1 MIAKAIS
8 ISHGLTNL
16 RYISGESKNKKNP
29 ELITRIADNLM
40 PIGLDASG
48 IWELMRDR
56 AQMKKNVIKIE
67 ISPAKQ
73 YTELFDVQDWQDLW
87 NEFIKEYD
95 AIEFRNKYG
104 EIYSHKT
111 NLAESM
117 FTVWLHEEA
126 ASGIPHLHVVVCR
139 KDENGRTNND
149 HNIMARAQLAAERV
163 SRKRGWKTAAEVHES
178 RTDIAQ
184 VSADCMAVLRS
195 MQWWNWG
202 EYMARL
208 TQKGYSVKPR
218 RDKNGVLRGYT
229 ISKDGHVYKASELG
243 KGRNLMASK
252 IEATW
257 KKLQT
262 ETVMGSNKQQQ
273 CDATKPGTRSSQEHN
288 QSSTKSNID
297 YSVWHAGM
305 IKYDLTNNGRTL
317 SYYLPKPVLVLFDN
331 EFDYRE
337 VSNCRELTDMA
348 VSMFVGLTALDTASY
363 GSGGGGSGNDNG
375 WRDRKDED
383 ELERARRCA
392 RHAISKIG
400 KTPKSR
406 KRQHVRTIHHLSAY
420 RMNMVVKNAILHRH
434 YHPSSRSDM

>member
-8 ISHGLTNL
+8 IGHGLTNL

-29 ELITRIADNLM
+29 ELITRIADNQM
-40 PIGLDASG
+40 PIGLDAFG

-73 YTELFDVQDWQDLW
+73 YTELFDERDWLDLW
-87 NEFIKEYD
+87 KDFMREYD
-95 AIEFRNKYG
+95 AIEFRDKYG
-104 EIYSHKT
+104 EVYSHKT
-111 NLAESM
+111 NLAGSM

-126 ASGIPHLHVVVCR
+126 ASGIPHLHAVVCR

-163 SRKRGWKTAAEVHES
+163 ARKRSWKTAAEAHES
-178 RTDIAQ
+178 RADIAQ
-184 VSADCMAVLRS
+184 VSADCMAVLQS
-195 MQWWNWG
+195 MRWWRWG
-202 EYMARL
+202 EYVAGL
-208 TQKGYSVKPR
+208 TQKGYSVKAR
-218 RDKNGVLRGYT
+218 RDKKGALRGYT

-257 KKLQT
+257 KKLQS
-262 ETVMGSNKQQQ
+262 ETASVSRKQLQDNPTGASTRTQQ
-273 CDATKPGTRSSQEHN
+273 RYNQAHAKP
-288 QSSTKSNID
+288 NID
-297 YSVWHAGM
+297 YSVWREGM
-305 IKYDLTNNGRTL
+305 VKYELPNNGRVSL
-317 SYYLPKPVLVLFDN
+317 YFLPKPVLDLFDK

-337 VSNCRELTDMA
+337 MSNWRELTDMA
-348 VSMFVGLTALDTASY
+348 VSLFVGLTALDTAS
-363 GSGGGGSGNDNG
+363 SGGGGKGSGNDNG
-375 WRDRKDED
+375 WRDHKDDD

-392 RHAISKIG
+392 RHAIAKIG

-406 KRQHVRTIHHLSAY
+406 KR
-420 RMNMVVKNAILHRH
+420 
-434 YHPSSRSDM
+434 